1 MFNEKLPLGVAV
13 AEGGA
18 VDAALKKASSFHY
31 VSSRLLFCTCRGPS
45 RGRVRHRGGGAR
57 RRDALVLRGQSGLVL
72 DGLVEGGLAHVPHV
86 VLPRVR
92 VVSDTPVKMMPLL
105 LIPMQV
111 QY

>member
-1 MFNEKLPLGVAV
+1 M
-13 AEGGA
+13 
-18 VDAALKKASSFHY
+18 
-31 VSSRLLFCTCRGPS
+31 SSRLLLFCTCRGPC
-45 RGRVRHRGGGAR
+45 RGRVRHRGGGAP

-105 LIPMQV
+105 LIAGKLPALRCGFHCGIIISHV
-111 QY
+111 LVN